1 MSYEAVIFD
10 FGGVLLRMDPWI
22 FAPLEERYGLEQG
35 SLLRAL
41 YRVPEWRALERGQ
54 GTREA
59 WEQAVQRALSE
70 MAGCDMT
77 RCYLELKALERPL
90 NQEMVELAR
99 GLRSGYRVAILSNSD
114 DSLEDRLR
122 DRFGIYDLFHH
133 VFNSY
138 RLRMAKPDPE
148 IYLHAAQTMGLS
160 PSACVFIDDLR
171 RNVDG
176 ARDVGMYGIHFTGD
190 MEALTREL
198 RGCGIPC

>member
-1 MSYEAVIFD
+1 MSYEAVLFD
-10 FGGVLLRMDPWI
+10 FGGVLLRMDPWV
-22 FAPLEERYGLEQG
+22 FAPLEEKYGLEQG

-41 YRVPEWRALERGQ
+41 YRVPEWRLLERGQ

-59 WEQAVQRALSE
+59 WEQAVQRALAE

-77 RCYLELKALERPL
+77 QCYLELKALDRPL
-90 NQEMVELAR
+90 NQEMVDLVR
-99 GLRSGYRVAILSNSD
+99 QLRPRYRVAILSNSD

-122 DRFGIYDLFHH
+122 DRFRIYDLFHQ

-148 IYLHAAQTMGLS
+148 IYLHAAGALGVP

-171 RNVDG
+171 RNVEG
-176 ARDVGMYGIHFTGD
+176 AQAVGMHAVHFTGD
-190 MEALTREL
+190 MEALLREL
-198 RGCGIPC
+198 RTCGIAC